1 VFSTSDVVVIQTD
14 LYAVETTL
22 VLVVNYTVTLNS
34 DQDSNPGG
42 TVNMIV
48 APAAGY
54 LITLTSAVQNLQSVV
69 LTNGGGFYP
78 QVISDVFDR
87 LTILVQQVAEKTSR
101 ALTVAISSGASTS
114 LPPPV
119 ANNLL
124 GWDALGASIINYA
137 GMASAAVSAAMA
149 PIVSAATTA
158 AARVGLG
165 AAASGANTDITS
177 LASPALGSATAT
189 TQAASD
195 NSTKV
200 ATTAFVA
207 GTQTAADARYAG
219 AMPNFTASTA
229 SALISASLGTGKVDF
244 RNAALTN
251 GTPVEYNVT
260 SALSLA
266 MNSTAASLGATTAV
280 ATSLIYAIVYAAG
293 VPQLAVCNLT
303 GGLQLDETNLITT
316 TAIGSGSTAA
326 NVWYST
332 SAISTPSQYRIVGRV
347 DATWTS
353 GTGWSSPTL
362 VQPVGVG
369 EAMASTNSIGYALP
383 ISVMGSRAVGTTY
396 YNNNLA
402 KPRWVH
408 YTGTNTSGTSSAII
422 TVITPL
428 GSIQYVGHPSQNT
441 AGAAHQVSAPIPP
454 GCGYN
459 ITGQTG
465 TETIGTWLES

>member
-1 VFSTSDVVVIQTD
+1 LTISSTSRKSGPYTGNAVTTAFPFSFKVFATSDVVVVQTD

-22 VLVVNYTVTLNS
+22 VLGVDYTVSLNS

-48 APAAGY
+48 APASGY
-54 LITLTSAVQNLQSVV
+54 LITLTSAVQNLQAVV

-101 ALTVAISSGASTS
+101 ALTVAISSGASTA

-137 GMASAAVSAAMA
+137 GVASSAVSAAMA

-207 GTQTAADARYAG
+207 GTQISNDARYAALLG
-219 AMPNFTASTA
+219 NTANKFSVAAGVAATDAVNLGQFTTGQVKTTTAGNQPLPGGVILKSGYITGVGNGVVTTVTFPVAFPNGIEFATNIPTIFNNVGQTAPTA
-229 SALISASLGTGKVDF
+229 SA
-244 RNAALTN
+244 
-251 GTPVEYNVT
+251 
-260 SALSLA
+260 
-266 MNSTAASLGATTAV
+266 
-280 ATSLIYAIVYAAG
+280 
-293 VPQLAVCNLT
+293 
-303 GGLQLDETNLITT
+303 
-316 TAIGSGSTAA
+316 
-326 NVWYST
+326 
-332 SAISTPSQYRIVGRV
+332 
-347 DATWTS
+347 
-353 GTGWSSPTL
+353 
-362 VQPVGVG
+362 
-369 EAMASTNSIGYALP
+369 
-383 ISVMGSRAVGTTY
+383 
-396 YNNNLA
+396 
-402 KPRWVH
+402 
-408 YTGTNTSGTSSAII
+408 
-422 TVITPL
+422 
-428 GSIQYVGHPSQNT
+428 
-441 AGAAHQVSAPIPP
+441 AGAASFQFTNTTGITNNFFWFAI
-454 GCGYN
+454 GY
-459 ITGQTG
+459 
-465 TETIGTWLES
+465 